1 MAAPSIHWWHMS
13 QDLNQHDGMQRA
25 RAVLASLAHGQISG
39 DEDTLHLRTTEFHAI
54 VNCIRLGGGIFTTMI
69 VASNDDGQ
77 AKALMVEI
85 RTGMQSGVID

>member
-1 MAAPSIHWWHMS
+1 MS